1 MHKLSTTFIHMCSKP
16 VGLAQDYARYLTAS
30 VRSRLADGT
39 RHEISRAQRMVLWA
53 ALCLV
58 GTTSATAAQDVNTTT
73 SIDSLK
79 LYAHSRIVD
88 YKQFQCFNMLITKE
102 SNWRVEAINP
112 NGKHFGLG
120 QMRNT
125 KYQNLDGFRMI
136 DWSLRYIKARHGSS
150 CNAYAHWQKH
160 GWH

>member
-1 MHKLSTTFIHMCSKP
+1 MKLSTGFVHRCVKP
-16 VGLAQDYARYLTAS
+16 VGLAQDYAHYLTAL
-30 VRSRLADGT
+30 VRSRLADEPVC
-39 RHEISRAQRMVLWA
+39 RIARARCMVLSA
-53 ALCLV
+53 ALCFA
-58 GTTSATAAQDVNTTT
+58 SAMPASAAQDVNTTT

-79 LYAHSRIVD
+79 LYAHSRIVN

-120 QMRNT
+120 QMNNP

>member
-1 MHKLSTTFIHMCSKP
+1 MKLSTAFIHRCAKP
-16 VGLAQDYARYLTAS
+16 VGIAQDYARYLTAL
-30 VRSRLADGT
+30 VRSRLADEPVY
-39 RHEISRAQRMVLWA
+39 RVARARCMVLMA
-53 ALCLV
+53 VLCIV
-58 GTTSATAAQDVNTTT
+58 GTTPATAAKEVKP

-79 LYAHSRIVD
+79 LYAHSRIVN

-120 QMRNT
+120 QMNNP
-125 KYQNLDGFRMI
+125 KYQNLDGYRMI

>member
-1 MHKLSTTFIHMCSKP
+1 MHKLSTGFIHRCAKP
-16 VGLAQDYARYLTAS
+16 VGLAQDYARYLTAL

-39 RHEISRAQRMVLWA
+39 RHEISRAQRMVLWT

-79 LYAHSRIVD
+79 LYAHSRIVN

-120 QMRNT
+120 QMNNP

-150 CNAYAHWQKH
+150 CNAWAHWQKH

>member
-1 MHKLSTTFIHMCSKP
+1 MHKLSTAFIHTCAKP
-16 VGLAQDYARYLTAS
+16 VGIAQNYARYLTAL

-39 RHEISRAQRMVLWA
+39 RHEISRAQRMVLLA
-53 ALCLV
+53 VLCLV

-79 LYAHSRIVD
+79 LYAHSRIVN

-102 SNWRVEAINP
+102 SNWRVGAINP

-120 QMRNT
+120 QMNNP

-150 CNAYAHWQKH
+150 CNAWAHWQKH

>member
-1 MHKLSTTFIHMCSKP
+1 MHKLSTAFIHRCSKP
-16 VGLAQDYARYLTAS
+16 VGHAQDYARYLTAS

-58 GTTSATAAQDVNTTT
+58 GTTSATAAQEVNQTT

-79 LYAHSRIVD
+79 LYAHSRIVSEIQ
-88 YKQFQCFNMLITKE
+88 YNCFNKLITKE
-102 SNWRVEAINP
+102 SNWRVDAINP

>member
-1 MHKLSTTFIHMCSKP
+1 MHKLSTAFIHKCAKP
-16 VGLAQDYARYLTAS
+16 VGIAQNYARYLTAS
-30 VRSRLADGT
+30 LPSTRGSEPVSRIARSRCL
-39 RHEISRAQRMVLWA
+39 MVLA
-53 ALCLV
+53 VLCLV
-58 GTTSATAAQDVNTTT
+58 GTTPANATKDVNTTT

-79 LYAHSRIVD
+79 LYAHSRIVN

-120 QMRNT
+120 QMNNP
-125 KYQNLDGFRMI
+125 KYQNLDGYRMI

>member
-1 MHKLSTTFIHMCSKP
+1 MIKLSTGVIHMCMKP
-16 VGLAQDYARYLTAS
+16 VGLAQDYARFLTAS
-30 VRSRLADGT
+30 LPSTRGSEPVSRIARSRCLMALG
-39 RHEISRAQRMVLWA
+39 VLCVIGITPA
-53 ALCLV
+53 H
-58 GTTSATAAQDVNTTT
+58 ATKDVKQST

-79 LYAHSRIVD
+79 LYAHSRIVN
-88 YKQFQCFNMLITKE
+88 YKQFQCFNQLITKE

-120 QMRNT
+120 QMNNP
-125 KYQNLDGFRMI
+125 KYQNLDGYRMI

-150 CNAYAHWQKH
+150 CNAYRHWQKH

>member
-1 MHKLSTTFIHMCSKP
+1 MSKLSTGVIHMCMKP
-16 VGLAQDYARYLTAS
+16 VGIAQNYARYLTAL
-30 VRSRLADGT
+30 VRSRLAD
-39 RHEISRAQRMVLWA
+39 EPKNEVARARCLVLLA

-79 LYAHSRIVD
+79 LYAHSRIVN

-120 QMRNT
+120 QMNNP

-150 CNAYAHWQKH
+150 CNAWAHWQKH

>member
-1 MHKLSTTFIHMCSKP
+1 MHKLSTAFIHKCAKP
-16 VGLAQDYARYLTAS
+16 VGIAQNYARYLTAS

-39 RHEISRAQRMVLWA
+39 RHEVSRAQRMVLWA

-58 GTTSATAAQDVNTTT
+58 GTTSATAAQEVNQTT

-79 LYAHSRIVD
+79 LYAHSRIVN
-88 YKQFQCFNMLITKE
+88 YKQFQCFDKLITVE
-102 SNWRVEAINP
+102 SNWRVDAINP

-120 QMRNT
+120 QMNNP

>member
-1 MHKLSTTFIHMCSKP
+1 MIKLSTTFIHMCSKP
-16 VGLAQDYARYLTAS
+16 VGIAQNYARYLTRLL
-30 VRSRLADGT
+30 RSRLADGT
-39 RHEISRAQRMVLWA
+39 RHEVSRAQRMVLWA

-58 GTTSATAAQDVNTTT
+58 GTTSATAAQEVNQTT

-79 LYAHSRIVD
+79 LYAHSRIVN
-88 YKQFQCFNMLITKE
+88 YKQFQCFNKLITVE
-102 SNWRVEAINP
+102 SNWRVDAINP